1 LVHRLAEGRS
11 YGTARGLAAA
21 RHTSIVRLVS
31 DEGVTGIGAADA
43 RECRQRASRCAEL
56 AMTARTMQLKA
67 AFLELSKNWERLAID
82 LEDSLGRRDEMEAL
96 RSDVR
101 DSLTETKRLSHL
113 LATKNSTT

>member
-1 LVHRLAEGRS
+1 MV
-11 YGTARGLAAA
+11 
-21 RHTSIVRLVS
+21 
-31 DEGVTGIGAADA
+31 ADA

-82 LEDSLGRRDEMEAL
+82 LENSLGRRDEMEAL

-101 DSLTETKRLSHL
+101 DSQKLNGFLIYWVQKIALPGLIH
-113 LATKNSTT
+113 